1 MSNNHR
7 LPIDES
13 TLNTFWNQVVSGV
26 ETDRTIATQLPAD
39 VVQAI
44 RSITAIDPAPQSST
58 VRERAWAETWERIRT
73 TPTERE
79 HASMHAI
86 PLSANQRLPQSLPV
100 PDHARSAP
108 RIERIDRRLAIV
120 LALIAASLLAFV
132 AYAILGPFDSDPD
145 NGPVIPA
152 VVLQE
157 VTPTPTPIGE
167 HKLTIDLPADRVH
180 STGSISAGWDY
191 IEFPQGIPYPYEGY
205 CCPGPFIE
213 YVLTGELT
221 VQSDVPMTIFRANG
235 TSESIPVG
243 QETTLLAGDA
253 FLAENDA
260 QLQAI
265 NNGEVL
271 TQMLGWVL
279 LNEDG
284 FNGHDLGGFPSSL
297 DVDLEFDMTVNP
309 GPGQL
314 VITRYD
320 RLDQIPD
327 PAPNSYQFVLQAY
340 HDSTGAAKVM
350 SSLVEM
356 PATPGAGG
364 YDGFYVLDFLMS
376 PPGTPIA

>member
-13 TLNTFWNQVVSGV
+13 ILNAFWNEVVSGS
-26 ETDRTIATQLPAD
+26 ETDHTLASQLPAD
-39 VVQAI
+39 VVRTI

-58 VRERAWAETWERIRT
+58 VRERAWAETRERIRT
-73 TPTERE
+73 T
-79 HASMHAI
+79 
-86 PLSANQRLPQSLPV
+86 SAAHEQPSVQAMPRPLPV
-100 PDHARSAP
+100 SERAREAP
-108 RIERIDRRLAIV
+108 STGRIDRRLAVAFSLIAAMV
-120 LALIAASLLAFV
+120 LALLAYGFFG
-132 AYAILGPFDSDPD
+132 LFDSDPD

-152 VVLQE
+152 VVMQE
-157 VTPTPTPIGE
+157 VTRTPTPIGE

-180 STGSISAGWDY
+180 STGSTGAGWDY
-191 IEFPQGIPYPYEGY
+191 IEFPRGIPYLYKGY

-213 YVLTGELT
+213 YVLTGQIT
-221 VQSDVPMTIFRANG
+221 VQSDAQMSIFRADG
-235 TSESIPVG
+235 SSKSIPIG

-260 QLQAI
+260 QLQVT

-271 TQMLGWVL
+271 TQLLGWVL

-284 FNGHDLGGFPSSL
+284 FNGHSPGGFPSSL
-297 DVDLEFDMTVNP
+297 DVDLESDMTVNP

-327 PAPNSYQFVLQAY
+327 RAPNSYQFVLQAY
-340 HDSTGAAKVM
+340 HDSAGAAKVM

-356 PATPGAGG
+356 PATPSAGG

-376 PPGTPIA
+376 PPGTPSPTAGTPVN